1 MHLILF
7 DIDGTLIRGRGFGR
21 RALERAFHD
30 LFGVAAE
37 DNPALKSVP
46 FAGNSDPRIIAE
58 MARVL
63 GIPPE
68 VLRPRLGEFE
78 TAYLAHLRIT
88 VAESDSKEP
97 CPGVPDLLESL
108 HGHPRLLLGL
118 LTGNVERGARIKL
131 EPFGFNR
138 YFPFG
143 GFGSDADDRA
153 VMALRA
159 RERAEALAARPFTP
173 ADVLVVGDTSAD
185 VAAGRVHGFLTAGVA
200 TGSTGMEALRAA
212 GATAVFEDLSTGR
225 GFEGWLLDRW
235 NLGERERV

>member
-21 RALERAFHD
+21 RALERAFRD
-30 LFGVAAE
+30 LFGVNAE
-37 DNPALKSVP
+37 DNPVLKSVP

-63 GIPPE
+63 GIASE
-68 VLRPRLGEFE
+68 ALRPRLAEFE
-78 TAYLAHLRIT
+78 TAYLAHLRVT
-88 VAESDSKEP
+88 VAESDTKEP
-97 CPGVPDLLESL
+97 CPGVPEMLEIL
-108 HGHPRLLLGL
+108 HSHPRLLLGL

-153 VMALRA
+153 VMAKVA
-159 RERAEALAARPFTP
+159 RERAEARAGRRFAPR
-173 ADVLVVGDTSAD
+173 DVLVIGDTASD
-185 VAAGRVHGFLTAGVA
+185 IAAGRAHDFLTVGVA
-200 TGSTGMEALRAA
+200 TGSTSAEALRDA
-212 GATAVFEDLSTGR
+212 GATAVFEDLSAAR
-225 GFEGWLLDRW
+225 GFEGWLMERW
-235 NLGERERV
+235 NLGEREAV